1 MPHRIAWLRLAQAAP
16 GNSATL
22 AGLREIEPDLEQ
34 LGHRLARLLEGDD
47 EAFGARQSNDE
58 PPPLSPRLISRL
70 RHPAGAEHAHDM
82 IEWAASSSNRHL
94 LIPTDPAYPAGL
106 RTLSD
111 APAMLA
117 VTGQLCALD
126 RPGIAMVGSRQA
138 SRQGL
143 AIANRFA
150 NELAGLGFSVISGLA
165 IGVDGAAHRGA
176 LDTDGITL
184 AVSATG
190 PDRIYPARHRDLAEQ
205 ITQRGAIVSEYPLG
219 EGIHRWR
226 FPQRNRLVAALS
238 YGVVLIEA
246 ARRSGTL
253 TTARHAIELGKPV
266 MPVPGSIAHGRNS
279 GSHDLIRDGAFL
291 VEDTREI
298 AALVAP
304 AIGADLATSSVKSE
318 SSGQNHT
325 VKTSAVLDSLDRDAT
340 RALACLDGDAMDVDT
355 LCERCALPPARVIA
369 ALSRLELAGL
379 AERAFNGG
387 YARCLN
393 QACS

>member
-22 AGLREIEPDLEQ
+22 AGLREIEPDLDQ
-34 LGHRLARLLEGDD
+34 LGHRLSRLLEGDD
-47 EAFGARQSNDE
+47 EAFGERQSKDE
-58 PPPLSPRLISRL
+58 PPPLSPRLISKL
-70 RHPAGAEHAHDM
+70 RDPASAERARDI
-82 IEWAASSSNRHL
+82 IEWAASSSNRHI

-111 APAMLA
+111 APPMLA
-117 VTGQLCALD
+117 VTGQLCAFD
-126 RPGIAMVGSRQA
+126 HPGIAMVGSRQA

-143 AIANRFA
+143 VTANRFA
-150 NELAGLGFSVISGLA
+150 SELAGLGFSVISGLA

-176 LDTDGITL
+176 LDANGITL

-219 EGIHRWR
+219 DGVHRWR

-266 MPVPGSIAHGRNS
+266 MPVPG
-279 GSHDLIRDGAFL
+279 
-291 VEDTREI
+291 
-298 AALVAP
+298 
-304 AIGADLATSSVKSE
+304 E
-318 SSGQNHT
+318 SSGSNHA
-325 VKTSAVLDSLDRDAT
+325 VNTSAVLDSLDRDAT
-340 RALACLDGDAMDVDT
+340 QALACLDGDAMDVET